1 MGWGGD
7 RGWRVQAVVH
17 ARVVALRAVE
27 LAILA
32 VVARHADDAAV
43 AAGGA
48 VQTQQRGGGCGGEGG
63 WEAEVRRDAVAGL
76 GGVAELDP
84 PDRARQPLRR
94 AELHVQRVRLRP
106 RRQAPVSTITGLQ
119 GLRARRMGRGVRR
132 LAVRP
137 SRGRSGPMTSC
148 MASST
153 DARSVLAVS
162 DILARAAHT
171 AHDPQPALLA

>member
-43 AAGGA
+43 AARGA
-48 VQTQQRGGGCGGEGG
+48 VQAQQRGGCGGEGG